1 MSIESYFISK
11 ISLSKYAFIIS
22 FNDKFKSL
30 STLLIQCWFL
40 FIPAH
45 SHIELRPI
53 VWTIQL
59 TLNLKYSKNAVFEF
73 HHWFQNED
81 NCLSPQMKTKSQH
94 YVPNWQLSAIT
105 FSCSRFRQLWGAQA
119 EMSVQSESQCSISTS
134 KFAFIV
140 SLLFWR
146 QFIWK

>member
-1 MSIESYFISK
+1 M
-11 ISLSKYAFIIS
+11 
-22 FNDKFKSL
+22 
-30 STLLIQCWFL
+30 LIQCWFL

-105 FSCSRFRQLWGAQA
+105 FSCSRFLQLWGAQA

-140 SLLFWR
+140 SFCFGASSYENN
-146 QFIWK
+146 QTIAYQVNQMVIFGIIIEIKPNF